1 MKPKFATCQPVGEG
15 RPLNS
20 AQARLRIYA
29 EHRPA
34 LVDYATPIVGS
45 RDSAEDVVQEAYF
58 RFVPTRPPLLLGLRT
73 PVGYL
78 YRIARNIAIDWTRR
92 DAAEQ
97 RRNAAYALTR
107 DPQPL
112 SASAEDELLCGDE
125 ARLVLATLAS
135 LPEKKR
141 RAYEMSVFGE
151 MSSTQIAQQLGVSRA
166 TAHRLVQDAMIHVM
180 RSVERMGPEGD
191 DDAG

>member
-1 MKPKFATCQPVGEG
+1 M
-15 RPLNS
+15 NS
-20 AQARLRIYA
+20 AQARLRLYA

-78 YRIARNIAIDWTRR
+78 YRIVRNIAIDWTRR
-92 DAAEQ
+92 HAAEQ
-97 RRNAAYALTR
+97 RRDAAYALTR
-107 DPQPL
+107 DPAPAV
-112 SASAEDELLCGDE
+112 ASPEEELLCSDE
-125 ARLVLATLAS
+125 ARFVLAVLAS

-151 MSSTQIAQQLGVSRA
+151 CSSTLIAKQLGVSRA

-180 RSVERMGPEGD
+180 RAVERITPED
-191 DDAG
+191 NDDAA